1 MYQYLKLLIKDQK
14 MTFYFINPH
23 QNHSLGKTIS
33 SLVTLRNTASKM
45 SFILDSAIQSGN
57 LGVLKNEE
65 SFPELPRYFPRSVF
79 FDNIDIKLWSLKKKI
94 KHVLPKGELNKTS
107 PNDYLFLTTKD
118 TKYKNLLEILIE
130 FKGKIVLLLDDHLF
144 STYKVIN
151 EIIEQIGSKRI
162 KSASIA
168 SVSKNPFFMSMPL
181 SQIKETIIGWPISE
195 RFSLK
200 KDFSNRLNRVL
211 ALGVLTYRQ
220 FNKEIMTKLL
230 DEKLY
235 CVHPDREY
243 LYHNHYCSKYIDSK
257 IPMRDYRFKED
268 GFLNNFL
275 KRVYNKYNTMR
286 YFKIDL
292 PEMMND
298 YKFVMF
304 PSMFDESPC
313 LGMLEAMA
321 SGSILIGTNAYAYK
335 SLGLVENYNYIS
347 IGEKMD
353 VNLIDSVVDD
363 QFKNKDKYISIQK
376 KSLDWV
382 EQFKKSNFL
391 EKFDLKD
398 IL

>member
-1 MYQYLKLLIKDQK
+1 M
-14 MTFYFINPH
+14 
-23 QNHSLGKTIS
+23 
-33 SLVTLRNTASKM
+33 SK
-45 SFILDSAIQSGN
+45 N
-57 LGVLKNEE
+57 
-65 SFPELPRYFPRSVF
+65 
-79 FDNIDIKLWSLKKKI
+79 
-94 KHVLPKGELNKTS
+94 ELNKTS

-151 EIIEQIGSKRI
+151 EIIEQIGPQRI

-168 SVSKNPFFMSMPL
+168 SVRENPFFMSMPL
-181 SQIKETIIGWPISE
+181 SQIKETTIGWPISE

-230 DEKLY
+230 DDRLN

-257 IPMRDYRFKED
+257 IPMRDYRFKDD
-268 GFLNNFL
+268 GYLNNFI
-275 KRVYNKYNTMR
+275 KRVYNKYNTMK

-292 PEMMND
+292 PEIMNN

-353 VNLIDSVVDD
+353 VKLIDSIVDD
-363 QFKNKDKYISIQK
+363 QFKNNDKYISIQK

-382 EQFKKSNFL
+382 EQFKKSSFL